1 MTHGVPS
8 LTWSNLWKRK
18 TVQRNPYFQNPNE
31 KKHSEETQTLRTGC
45 RKAESKKF
53 TPLQTPFPGVRDC
66 QNLIS
71 CRWTLPL
78 PTNPVWQGSMHA
90 ISSYRGNR
98 STNTPTNKQTG
109 PITIHCTA
117 ASLVCSVMMKCTPG
131 VEQAVGQGARMPLQI
146 SMQGARI
153 GLCLPFFNGFTPFG
167 QTEIR

>member
-1 MTHGVPS
+1 M
-8 LTWSNLWKRK
+8 K
-18 TVQRNPYFQNPNE
+18 

-53 TPLQTPFPGVRDC
+53 APLQTPFPGVRDC

-98 STNTPTNKQTG
+98 PRNTHTNPRTG

-117 ASLVCSVMMKCTPG
+117 ASLTRSVIMLCHVCLMRATDLDRSVSRIWSQVTLNLCTLVPW
-131 VEQAVGQGARMPLQI
+131 MTC
-146 SMQGARI
+146 SY
-153 GLCLPFFNGFTPFG
+153 
-167 QTEIR
+167 